1 MPHDVDLIILL
12 AVGFGLALIFGYLA
26 VRLRLPP
33 LIGYLIA
40 GIIISPNTPGIVADI
55 HLANQ
60 LAELGVMFLM
70 FGVGMHFSLNDLL
83 QVRRIALPGAI
94 LQIAV
99 ATLLGI
105 GVSMIWGWSF
115 GSALVFGL
123 SLSCASTVVLL
134 KALGDRGLLNSVN
147 GKIAVG
153 WLLVEDLVMVL
164 VLVLLP
170 ATAALLGGEALAGG
184 ADDNIWLTLGIT
196 LLKVVGFIAFMLI
209 IGKRLV
215 PMIMQFV
222 ARLGS
227 RELFTLTVVAAA
239 VSIAFGAY
247 KIFGVSMAL
256 GAFFAGMVVKESDFS
271 HRAEEE
277 TLPLREIFAILFFV
291 AVGML
296 FDPRILVE
304 QPVHVLAV
312 VAIIMV
318 GKTIAAMALVLFF
331 RYPINTALTVGA
343 SLAQIGEFSFILAT
357 LGVSL
362 KLLSLEGQNLILAGA
377 LISITLNSFVFSAIE
392 PVQRWIRER
401 SHLARLLERS
411 GDPLAMLP
419 DEVSQDYLR
428 DQVVIVG
435 HGEVGRRITKQLMA
449 EDIKVVIAE
458 ENREIVENL
467 REKGIAAVSGM
478 ATDPGV
484 LIQAHIQ
491 HARLLVLS
499 PMDILDIHKIVDIAK
514 TLNPEIQVLVC
525 AESKEEAEV
534 IRRDQ
539 IGEVY
544 FAKEEMA
551 KNMSNHILNQIQ
563 IAHHQAP
570 TKEQTLDTKKRTVQC
585 VFSYST

>member
-1 MPHDVDLIILL
+1 VPHDVDLIILL
-12 AVGFGLALIFGYLA
+12 AVGFGLALVFGYLA
-26 VRLRLPP
+26 ARARLPP

-40 GIIISPNTPGIVADI
+40 GIIISPNTPGVVGDI
-55 HLANQ
+55 QLANQ

-70 FGVGMHFSLNDLL
+70 FGVGMHFSLSDLM

-105 GVSMIWGWSF
+105 GVSMMWGWSF

-164 VLVLLP
+164 ALVLLP
-170 ATAALLGGEALAGG
+170 ATAVLLGGVPIAGSDTD
-184 ADDNIWLTLGIT
+184 ANIWMTLALT
-196 LLKVVGFIAFMLI
+196 LLKVAGFIAFMLI

-215 PMIMQFV
+215 PFIMQIV

-247 KIFGVSMAL
+247 KVFGVSMAL

-277 TLPLREIFAILFFV
+277 TLPLREIFSILFFV
-291 AVGML
+291 SVGML
-296 FDPRILVE
+296 FDPRILFD
-304 QPVHVLAV
+304 QPMHVLAV
-312 VAIIMV
+312 VGIIMV

-362 KLLSLEGQNLILAGA
+362 QLLSLEGQNLILAGA
-377 LISITLNSFVFSAIE
+377 LISITLNSFIFSAIE
-392 PVQRWIRER
+392 PVQNWIRER
-401 SHLARLLERS
+401 SRLARLLERS

-419 DEVSQDYLR
+419 DDVSQDYLR

-435 HGEVGRRITKQLMA
+435 HGEVGRRITRTLMA
-449 EDIKVVIAE
+449 QDIKVVIAE
-458 ENREIVENL
+458 ENRDIVESL
-467 REKGIAAVSGM
+467 RAKGIAAVSGH
-478 ATDPGV
+478 AREPSV

-514 TLNPEIQVLVC
+514 TLNPQIQVLVC

-534 IRRDQ
+534 IRRDG

-551 KNMSNHILNQIQ
+551 KNMTNHILNQIQ
-563 IAHHQAP
+563 IAHHQEP
-570 TKEQTLDTKKRTVQC
+570 TH
-585 VFSYST
+585 

>member
-1 MPHDVDLIILL
+1 MPHNVDLIILL
-12 AVGFGLALIFGYLA
+12 AFGFGLALIFGYLA
-26 VRLRLPP
+26 ARLRLPP
-33 LIGYLIA
+33 LIGYLVA

-55 HLANQ
+55 QLANQ

-105 GVSMIWGWSF
+105 GVSMLWGWSF

-170 ATAALLGGEALAGG
+170 ATAVLLGGEPMTAHAESG
-184 ADDNIWLTLGIT
+184 NIWLTLGLT
-196 LLKVVGFIAFMLI
+196 LLKVAGFIAFMLI
-209 IGKRLV
+209 VGKRLV
-215 PMIMQFV
+215 PLIMQFV

-247 KIFGVSMAL
+247 KVFGVSMAL

-277 TLPLREIFAILFFV
+277 TLPLREIFSILFFV
-291 AVGML
+291 SVGML
-296 FDPRILVE
+296 FDPSILWE
-304 QPVHVLAV
+304 QPEHVLAV
-312 VAIIMV
+312 VGIIMV

-377 LISITLNSFVFSAIE
+377 LISITLNSFIFSAIE
-392 PVQRWIRER
+392 PIQNWIRER
-401 SHLARLLERS
+401 SSLARLLERS

-435 HGEVGRRITKQLMA
+435 HGEVGRRITKTLMA
-449 EDIKVVIAE
+449 EEIKVVIAE
-458 ENREIVENL
+458 ENREIVEDL
-467 REKGIAAVSGM
+467 REKGIAAVSGV
-478 ATDPGV
+478 ATEPGV

-514 TLNPEIQVLVC
+514 TLNPQIQVLIC
-525 AESKEEAEV
+525 AESKQEAEV
-534 IRRDQ
+534 IRKEN

-544 FAKEEMA
+544 LAKEEMA
-551 KNMSNHILNQIQ
+551 KNMSNHILNQIE

-570 TKEQTLDTKKRTVQC
+570 
-585 VFSYST
+585 SH

>member
-12 AVGFGLALIFGYLA
+12 AVGFGVALIFGYLA
-26 VRLRLPP
+26 ARLRLPP

-70 FGVGMHFSLNDLL
+70 FGVGMHFSLKDLL
-83 QVRRIALPGAI
+83 LVRRIALPGAI

-105 GVSMIWGWSF
+105 GVSMLWGWSF

-134 KALGDRGLLNSVN
+134 KALGDRGLLDSVN

-170 ATAALLGGEALAGG
+170 ATAVLIGGKAPAG
-184 ADDNIWLTLGIT
+184 ADGNIWLTLGIT
-196 LLKVVGFIAFMLI
+196 LLKVIGFIAFMLI
-209 IGKRLV
+209 VGKRVV
-215 PMIMQFV
+215 PIIMQFV

-239 VSIAFGAY
+239 VSIAYGSYA
-247 KIFGVSMAL
+247 IFGVSMAL

-277 TLPLREIFAILFFV
+277 TLPLREIFSILFFV
-291 AVGML
+291 SVGML
-296 FDPRILVE
+296 FDPHILVE
-304 QPVHVLAV
+304 SPLHILAV
-312 VAIIMV
+312 IAIIMV
-318 GKTIAAMALVLFF
+318 GKTLAAMALVLFF

-362 KLLSLEGQNLILAGA
+362 GLLSLEAQNLILAGA
-377 LISITLNSFVFSAIE
+377 LFSITLNSFIFSAIE

-419 DEVSQDYLR
+419 DEVDQAYLR

-435 HGEVGRRITKQLMA
+435 YGGVGRRITENLIN
-449 EDIKVVIAE
+449 ENIKVVIAE
-458 ENREIVENL
+458 ENREIVEKL
-467 REKGIAAVSGM
+467 RNANIAAVSGV
-478 ATDPGV
+478 ATEPSV
-484 LIQAHIQ
+484 LIQAHIM
-491 HARLLVLS
+491 HARLLVIS
-499 PMDILDIHKIVDIAK
+499 PMDILDIHRIVTIAK
-514 TLNPEIQVLVC
+514 QLNPQIQVLIC
-525 AESKEEAEV
+525 AESKEEAAV
-534 IRRDQ
+534 IRDEN
-539 IGEVY
+539 IGEVFY
-544 FAKEEMA
+544 AKEEMA
-551 KNMSNHILNQIQ
+551 KNMSHHILNQIE
-563 IAHHQAP
+563 IAHQ
-570 TKEQTLDTKKRTVQC
+570 
-585 VFSYST
+585 STTH

>member
-1 MPHDVDLIILL
+1 MPHDVELIILL
-12 AVGFGLALIFGYLA
+12 AVGFSLALVFGYIA
-26 VRLRLPP
+26 ARLRLPP
-33 LIGYLIA
+33 LMGYLIA
-40 GIIISPNTPGIVADI
+40 GVIISPNTPGIVADI

-70 FGVGMHFSLNDLL
+70 FGVGMHFSLNDLM
-83 QVRRIALPGAI
+83 QVRRIALPGAV

-99 ATLLGI
+99 ATLLGV
-105 GVSMIWGWSF
+105 GVSMMWGWSF
-115 GSALVFGL
+115 GSALIFGL

-134 KALGDRGLLNSVN
+134 KALGDRGLLDSVN

-164 VLVLLP
+164 ALVLLP
-170 ATAALLGGEALAGG
+170 ATAVLLGGQALESTNNE
-184 ADDNIWLTLGIT
+184 NIWLTLGLT
-196 LLKVVGFIAFMLI
+196 LLKVSGFIAFMLI
-209 IGKRLV
+209 VGKRLV
-215 PMIMQFV
+215 PFIMQIV

-277 TLPLREIFAILFFV
+277 TLPLREIFSILFFV

-296 FDPRILVE
+296 FDPRILIE
-304 QPVHVLAV
+304 EPLHVLAV
-312 VAIIMV
+312 VGIIMV

-331 RYPINTALTVGA
+331 RYPLNTALTVGA

-362 KLLSLEGQNLILAGA
+362 QLLSLEGQNLILAGA

-392 PVQRWIRER
+392 PVQNWIRER
-401 SHLARLLERS
+401 SYLARLLERS
-411 GDPLAMLP
+411 SDPLAMLP

-435 HGEVGRRITKQLMA
+435 HGEVGRRITQNLMA
-449 EDIKVVIAE
+449 ENIKVVIAE
-458 ENREIVENL
+458 ENREIVEDL
-467 REKGIAAVSGM
+467 REKGIAAVSGI
-478 ATDPGV
+478 ATEAGV

-525 AESKEEAEV
+525 AESKAEAEA
-534 IRRDQ
+534 IRKDN

-551 KNMSNHILNQIQ
+551 KNMSNYILNQIE
-563 IAHHQAP
+563 IAHHQPP
-570 TKEQTLDTKKRTVQC
+570 TH
-585 VFSYST
+585 

>member
-1 MPHDVDLIILL
+1 MPHDVELIILL
-12 AVGFGLALIFGYLA
+12 AVGFSLALVFGYIA
-26 VRLRLPP
+26 ARLRLPP
-33 LIGYLIA
+33 LMGYLIA
-40 GIIISPNTPGIVADI
+40 GVIISPNTPGIVADI

-60 LAELGVMFLM
+60 LAELGVMFLL
-70 FGVGMHFSLNDLL
+70 FGVGMHFSLNDLM
-83 QVRRIALPGAI
+83 QVRRIALPGAV

-99 ATLLGI
+99 ATLLGV
-105 GVSMIWGWSF
+105 GVSMMWGWSF
-115 GSALVFGL
+115 GSALIFGL

-134 KALGDRGLLNSVN
+134 KALGDRGLLDSVN

-164 VLVLLP
+164 ALVLLP
-170 ATAALLGGEALAGG
+170 ATAVLLGGQAIDNASDE
-184 ADDNIWLTLGIT
+184 NIWLTLGLT
-196 LLKVVGFIAFMLI
+196 LLKVSGFIAFMLI
-209 IGKRLV
+209 VGKRLV
-215 PMIMQFV
+215 PFIMQIV

-277 TLPLREIFAILFFV
+277 TLPLREIFSILFFV

-296 FDPRILVE
+296 FDPRILIE
-304 QPVHVLAV
+304 EPLHVLAV
-312 VAIIMV
+312 VGIIMV

-331 RYPINTALTVGA
+331 RYPLNTALTVGA

-362 KLLSLEGQNLILAGA
+362 QLLSLEGQNLILAGA

-392 PVQRWIRER
+392 PVQNWIRER
-401 SHLARLLERS
+401 SYLARLLERS
-411 GDPLAMLP
+411 NDPLAMLP

-435 HGEVGRRITKQLMA
+435 HGEVGRRITQNLMA
-449 EDIKVVIAE
+449 ENIKVVIAE
-458 ENREIVENL
+458 ENREIVEDL
-467 REKGIAAVSGM
+467 REKGIAAVSGI
-478 ATDPGV
+478 ATEAGV

-525 AESKEEAEV
+525 AESKAEAEV
-534 IRRDQ
+534 IRKDN

-551 KNMSNHILNQIQ
+551 KNMSNYILNQIE
-563 IAHHQAP
+563 IAHHQPP
-570 TKEQTLDTKKRTVQC
+570 TH
-585 VFSYST
+585 

>member
-12 AVGFGLALIFGYLA
+12 AVGFGVALIFGYIA
-26 VRLRLPP
+26 ARLRLPP

-40 GIIISPNTPGIVADI
+40 GIIISPNTPGIEADI

-70 FGVGMHFSLNDLL
+70 FGVGMHFSLKDLL
-83 QVRRIALPGAI
+83 LVRRIALPGAI

-105 GVSMIWGWSF
+105 GVSMLWGWSF

-134 KALGDRGLLNSVN
+134 KALGDRGLLDSVN

-170 ATAALLGGEALAGG
+170 ATAVLLGGKAPAG
-184 ADDNIWLTLGIT
+184 ADGNIWLTLGIT
-196 LLKVVGFIAFMLI
+196 LLKVIGFIAFMLI
-209 IGKRLV
+209 VGKRVV
-215 PMIMQFV
+215 PIIMQFV

-239 VSIAFGAY
+239 VSIAYGSYA
-247 KIFGVSMAL
+247 IFGVSMAL

-277 TLPLREIFAILFFV
+277 TLPLREIFSILFFV
-291 AVGML
+291 SVGML
-296 FDPRILVE
+296 FDPHILVE
-304 QPVHVLAV
+304 SPLHILAV
-312 VAIIMV
+312 IAIIMV
-318 GKTIAAMALVLFF
+318 GKTLAAMALVLFF

-362 KLLSLEGQNLILAGA
+362 GLLSLEAQNLILAGA
-377 LISITLNSFVFSAIE
+377 LFSITLNSFIFSAIE

-419 DEVSQDYLR
+419 DEVDQAYLR

-435 HGEVGRRITKQLMA
+435 YGGVGRRITENLIN
-449 EDIKVVIAE
+449 ENIKVVIAE
-458 ENREIVENL
+458 ENREIVEKL
-467 REKGIAAVSGM
+467 RNANIAAVSGI
-478 ATDPGV
+478 ATEPSV
-484 LIQAHIQ
+484 LIQAHIM
-491 HARLLVLS
+491 HARLLVIS
-499 PMDILDIHKIVDIAK
+499 PMDILDIHRIVTIAK
-514 TLNPEIQVLVC
+514 QLNPQIQVLIC
-525 AESKEEAEV
+525 AESKEEAAV
-534 IRRDQ
+534 IRDEN
-539 IGEVY
+539 IGEVFY
-544 FAKEEMA
+544 AKEEMA
-551 KNMSNHILNQIQ
+551 KNMSHHILSQIEL
-563 IAHHQAP
+563 AHQ
-570 TKEQTLDTKKRTVQC
+570 
-585 VFSYST
+585 STIH

>member
-1 MPHDVDLIILL
+1 MPHDVELIILL
-12 AVGFGLALIFGYLA
+12 AVGFGLALVFGYIA
-26 VRLRLPP
+26 ARLRLPP
-33 LIGYLIA
+33 LIGYLVA
-40 GIIISPNTPGIVADI
+40 GILISPNTPGVVGDV

-70 FGVGMHFSLNDLL
+70 FGVGMHFSLNDLM
-83 QVRRIALPGAI
+83 QVRRIALPGAV

-99 ATLLGI
+99 ATLLGV
-105 GVSMIWGWSF
+105 GVSMFWGWNF
-115 GSALVFGL
+115 GSALIFGL

-134 KALGDRGLLNSVN
+134 KALGDRGLLESIN

-164 VLVLLP
+164 ALVLLP
-170 ATAALLGGEALAGG
+170 ATAVLLGGQALEGSSS
-184 ADDNIWLTLGIT
+184 DQNVWITLSIT
-196 LLKVVGFIAFMLI
+196 LLKVAGFIAFMLI

-215 PMIMQFV
+215 PMIMQVV

-247 KIFGVSMAL
+247 KVFGVSMAL

-277 TLPLREIFAILFFV
+277 TLPLREIFSILFFV
-291 AVGML
+291 SVGML
-296 FDPRILVE
+296 FDPRILMD
-304 QPVHVLAV
+304 QPLHVLAV
-312 VAIIMV
+312 LGIIMI

-343 SLAQIGEFSFILAT
+343 SLAQIGEFSFILAA

-362 KLLSLEGQNLILAGA
+362 NLLSLDGQNLILAGA
-377 LISITLNSFVFSAIE
+377 LISITLNSFIFSAVE
-392 PVQRWIRER
+392 PVQKWIRER
-401 SHLARLLERS
+401 SSLARLLERS

-435 HGEVGRRITKQLMA
+435 HGEVGRRITLSLM
-449 EDIKVVIAE
+449 EQDIKVVIAE

-467 REKGIAAVSGM
+467 RKKGIAAVSGV
-478 ATDPGV
+478 ATEPGV

-491 HARLLVLS
+491 HARLLVIS
-499 PMDILDIHKIVDIAK
+499 PMDIIDIHKIVDIAK
-514 TLNPEIQVLVC
+514 TLNPAIQILLC

-534 IRRDQ
+534 IRRDN

-544 FAKEEMA
+544 YAKEEMA
-551 KNMSNHILNQIQ
+551 RNMSNHILNQIE
-563 IAHHQAP
+563 IAHNHPP
-570 TKEQTLDTKKRTVQC
+570 TH
-585 VFSYST
+585 YSG

>member
-12 AVGFGLALIFGYLA
+12 AVGFGVALIFGYIA
-26 VRLRLPP
+26 ARLRLPP

-40 GIIISPNTPGIVADI
+40 GIIISPNTPGIEADI

-70 FGVGMHFSLNDLL
+70 FGVGMHFSLKDLL
-83 QVRRIALPGAI
+83 LVRRIALPGAI

-105 GVSMIWGWSF
+105 GVSMLWGWSF

-134 KALGDRGLLNSVN
+134 KALGDRGLLDSVN

-170 ATAALLGGEALAGG
+170 ATAVLLGGKAPAG
-184 ADDNIWLTLGIT
+184 ADGNIWLTLGIT
-196 LLKVVGFIAFMLI
+196 LLKVIGFIAFMLI
-209 IGKRLV
+209 VGKRVV
-215 PMIMQFV
+215 PIIMQFV

-239 VSIAFGAY
+239 VSIAYGSYA
-247 KIFGVSMAL
+247 IFGVSMAL

-277 TLPLREIFAILFFV
+277 TLPLREIFSILFFV
-291 AVGML
+291 SVGML
-296 FDPRILVE
+296 FDPHILVE
-304 QPVHVLAV
+304 SPLHILAV
-312 VAIIMV
+312 IAIIMV
-318 GKTIAAMALVLFF
+318 GKTLAAMALVLFF

-362 KLLSLEGQNLILAGA
+362 GLLSLEAQNLILAGA
-377 LISITLNSFVFSAIE
+377 LFSITLNSFIFSAIE

-419 DEVSQDYLR
+419 DEVDQAYLR

-435 HGEVGRRITKQLMA
+435 YGGVGRRITENLIN
-449 EDIKVVIAE
+449 ENIKVVIAE
-458 ENREIVENL
+458 ENREIVEKL
-467 REKGIAAVSGM
+467 RNANIAAVSGV
-478 ATDPGV
+478 ATEPSV
-484 LIQAHIQ
+484 LIQAHIM
-491 HARLLVLS
+491 HARLLVIS
-499 PMDILDIHKIVDIAK
+499 PMDILDIHRIVTIAK
-514 TLNPEIQVLVC
+514 QLNPQVQVLIC
-525 AESKEEAEV
+525 AESKEEAAV
-534 IRRDQ
+534 IRDEN
-539 IGEVY
+539 IGEVFY
-544 FAKEEMA
+544 AKEEMA
-551 KNMSNHILNQIQ
+551 KNMSHHILNQIEL
-563 IAHHQAP
+563 AHQ
-570 TKEQTLDTKKRTVQC
+570 
-585 VFSYST
+585 STIH

>member
-12 AVGFGLALIFGYLA
+12 AVGFGMALIFGYIA
-26 VRLRLPP
+26 ARLRLPP
-33 LIGYLIA
+33 LIGYLVA
-40 GIIISPNTPGIVADI
+40 GIIISPNTPGVVGDI
-55 HLANQ
+55 QLANQ

-70 FGVGMHFSLNDLL
+70 FGVGMHFSLKDLL

-105 GVSMIWGWSF
+105 AVSMFWGWSF
-115 GSALVFGL
+115 GAALIFGL

-134 KALGDRGLLNSVN
+134 KALGDRGLLDSVN

-164 VLVLLP
+164 ALVLLP
-170 ATAALLGGEALAGG
+170 ATAVLLGGQALP
-184 ADDNIWLTLGIT
+184 DTDTSQSIWITIGIT
-196 LLKVVGFIAFMLI
+196 LLKVTGFIAFMLI

-239 VSIAFGAY
+239 VSIAYGSYAV
-247 KIFGVSMAL
+247 FGVSMAL

-277 TLPLREIFAILFFV
+277 TLPLREIFSILFFV
-291 AVGML
+291 SVGML
-296 FDPRILVE
+296 FDPSILVE
-304 QPVHVLAV
+304 EPLRILAV

-318 GKTIAAMALVLFF
+318 GKTLAAMALVLFF

-357 LGVSL
+357 LG
-362 KLLSLEGQNLILAGA
+362 LSLGLLTPDAQNLILAGA
-377 LISITLNSFVFSAIE
+377 LFSITLNSFVFSAIE

-401 SHLARLLERS
+401 SHLARMLERS

-419 DEVSQDYLR
+419 DEVDQAYLR
-428 DQVVIVG
+428 DQVVIIG
-435 HGEVGRRITKQLMA
+435 YGGVGRRISENLMQQN
-449 EDIKVVIAE
+449 IKVVIAE
-458 ENREIVENL
+458 ENREIVEKL
-467 REKGIAAVSGM
+467 RAQGIAAVSGE
-478 ATDPGV
+478 ATEPNV

-491 HARLLVLS
+491 HARLLVIS
-499 PMDILDIHKIVDIAK
+499 PMDILDIHRIVDISK
-514 TLNPEIQVLVC
+514 QLNPEIQVLIC
-525 AESKEEAEV
+525 AESKEEAVV
-534 IRRDQ
+534 IREEN
-539 IGEVY
+539 IGEVFY
-544 FAKEEMA
+544 AKEEMS
-551 KNMSNHILNQIQ
+551 KNMSHHILSQIEL
-563 IAHHQAP
+563 AHQSEAH
-570 TKEQTLDTKKRTVQC
+570 
-585 VFSYST
+585 

>member
-12 AVGFGLALIFGYLA
+12 AVGFGLALAFGYIA
-26 VRLRLPP
+26 ARLRLPP

-40 GIIISPNTPGIVADI
+40 GILISPNTPGVVGDI
-55 HLANQ
+55 QLANQ

-70 FGVGMHFSLNDLL
+70 FGVGMHFSLNDLM

-99 ATLLGI
+99 ATLLGV
-105 GVSMIWGWSF
+105 GVSMLWGWSF

-134 KALGDRGLLNSVN
+134 KALGDRGLLESIN

-164 VLVLLP
+164 ALVLLP
-170 ATAALLGGEALAGG
+170 ATAVLLGGQALEGSSDG
-184 ADDNIWLTLGIT
+184 NIWLTLGIT
-196 LLKVVGFIAFMLI
+196 LLKVAGFIAFMLI
-209 IGKRLV
+209 VGKRLI
-215 PMIMQFV
+215 PMIMQVV

-247 KIFGVSMAL
+247 KVFGVSMAL

-277 TLPLREIFAILFFV
+277 TLPLREIFSILFFV
-291 AVGML
+291 SVGML
-296 FDPRILVE
+296 FDPRIMIE
-304 QPVHVLAV
+304 QPLHVLAV
-312 VAIIMV
+312 VAIIMI

-343 SLAQIGEFSFILAT
+343 SLAQIGEFSFILAA

-362 KLLSLEGQNLILAGA
+362 NLLSLEGQNLILAGA
-377 LISITLNSFVFSAIE
+377 LISITLNSFIFAAIE
-392 PVQRWIRER
+392 PVQKWIRER
-401 SHLARLLERS
+401 SNLARLLERS

-435 HGEVGRRITKQLMA
+435 HGEVGRRITTSLM
-449 EDIKVVIAE
+449 EQSIKVVIAE
-458 ENREIVENL
+458 ENREIVEKL
-467 REKGIAAVSGM
+467 RAKGIAAVSGV
-478 ATDPGV
+478 ATEPGV

-491 HARLLVLS
+491 HARLLVIS

-534 IRRDQ
+534 IRRDNV
-539 IGEVY
+539 GAVY
-544 FAKEEMA
+544 YAKEEMA
-551 KNMSNHILNQIQ
+551 KNMSRHILHQIQ
-563 IAHHQAP
+563 IAHQNPSHH
-570 TKEQTLDTKKRTVQC
+570 
-585 VFSYST
+585 

>member
-12 AVGFGLALIFGYLA
+12 AVGFGLALVFGYLA
-26 VRLRLPP
+26 ARLRLPP
-33 LIGYLIA
+33 LIGYLVA
-40 GIIISPNTPGIVADI
+40 GILISPNTPGVVGDLA
-55 HLANQ
+55 LANQ

-70 FGVGMHFSLNDLL
+70 FGVGMHFSLNDLM

-99 ATLLGI
+99 ATLLGMGI
-105 GVSMIWGWSF
+105 SMMWGWSM
-115 GSALVFGL
+115 GAALVFGL

-134 KALGDRGLLNSVN
+134 KALGDRGLLESVN

-164 VLVLLP
+164 ALVLLP
-170 ATAALLGGEALAGG
+170 ATAVLLGGQALEGSST
-184 ADDNIWLTLGIT
+184 DESIWMTLGIT
-196 LLKVVGFIAFMLI
+196 LLKVAGFIAFMLI

-215 PMIMQFV
+215 PMIMQIV

-247 KIFGVSMAL
+247 KVFGVSMAL

-277 TLPLREIFAILFFV
+277 TLPLREVFAILFFV

-296 FDPRILVE
+296 FDPRILLE
-304 QPVHVLAV
+304 QPLHVLAV
-312 VAIIMV
+312 VGIIMI

-331 RYPINTALTVGA
+331 RYPLNTALTVGA
-343 SLAQIGEFSFILAT
+343 SLAQIGEFSFILAA

-362 KLLSLEGQNLILAGA
+362 NLLSLEGQNLILAGA
-377 LISITLNSFVFSAIE
+377 LISITLNSFVFAAIE

-435 HGEVGRRITKQLMA
+435 HGEVGRRITRTLM
-449 EDIKVVIAE
+449 EQDIKVVIAE

-467 REKGIAAVSGM
+467 RQKGIAAVSGV
-478 ATDPGV
+478 ATEAGV

-514 TLNPEIQVLVC
+514 TLNPQIQVLIC

-534 IRRDQ
+534 IRRDGLGQ
-539 IGEVY
+539 VY

-551 KNMSNHILNQIQ
+551 NNMSEYILDQIH
-563 IAHHQAP
+563 IAHQPSSAHGH
-570 TKEQTLDTKKRTVQC
+570 
-585 VFSYST
+585 

>member
-12 AVGFGLALIFGYLA
+12 AVGFGLALVFGYIA
-26 VRLRLPP
+26 ARARLPP

-40 GIIISPNTPGIVADI
+40 GIIISPNTPGVVGDI
-55 HLANQ
+55 QLANQ

-70 FGVGMHFSLNDLL
+70 FGVGMHFSLSDLM

-105 GVSMIWGWSF
+105 GVSMMWGWSF

-164 VLVLLP
+164 ALVLLP
-170 ATAALLGGEALAGG
+170 ATAVLLGGVPIAGSDTD
-184 ADDNIWLTLGIT
+184 ANIWMTLALT
-196 LLKVVGFIAFMLI
+196 LLKVAGFIAFMLI

-215 PMIMQFV
+215 PFIMQIV

-247 KIFGVSMAL
+247 KVFGVSMAL

-277 TLPLREIFAILFFV
+277 TLPLREIFSILFFV
-291 AVGML
+291 SVGML
-296 FDPRILVE
+296 FDPRILFD
-304 QPVHVLAV
+304 QPMHVLAV
-312 VAIIMV
+312 VGIIMV

-362 KLLSLEGQNLILAGA
+362 QLLSLEGQNLILAGA
-377 LISITLNSFVFSAIE
+377 LISITLNSFIFSAIE
-392 PVQRWIRER
+392 PVQNWIRER
-401 SHLARLLERS
+401 SRLARLLERS

-419 DEVSQDYLR
+419 DDVSQDYLR

-435 HGEVGRRITKQLMA
+435 HGEVGRRITRTLMA
-449 EDIKVVIAE
+449 QDIKVVIAE
-458 ENREIVENL
+458 ENRDIVESL
-467 REKGIAAVSGM
+467 RTKGIAAVSGH
-478 ATDPGV
+478 AREPSV

-514 TLNPEIQVLVC
+514 TLNPQIQVLVC

-534 IRRDQ
+534 IRRDG

-551 KNMSNHILNQIQ
+551 KNMTNHILNQIQ
-563 IAHHQAP
+563 IAHHQEP
-570 TKEQTLDTKKRTVQC
+570 TH
-585 VFSYST
+585 

>member
-1 MPHDVDLIILL
+1 VPHDVDLIILL
-12 AVGFGLALIFGYLA
+12 AVGFGVALFFGYIA
-26 VRLRLPP
+26 ARLRLPP

-40 GIIISPNTPGIVADI
+40 GIIISPNTPGIEADI

-99 ATLLGI
+99 ATLLGL
-105 GVSMIWGWSF
+105 GVSMLWGWSF

-134 KALGDRGLLNSVN
+134 KALGDRGLLDSIN

-170 ATAALLGGEALAGG
+170 ATAVLLGGKAPAGAEG
-184 ADDNIWLTLGIT
+184 NIWLTLGIT

-209 IGKRLV
+209 VGKRVV
-215 PMIMQFV
+215 PIIMQFV

-239 VSIAFGAY
+239 VSIAYGSYA
-247 KIFGVSMAL
+247 IFGVSMAL

-277 TLPLREIFAILFFV
+277 TLPLREIFSILFFV
-291 AVGML
+291 SVGML
-296 FDPRILVE
+296 FDPHILIE
-304 QPVHVLAV
+304 RPLHILAV
-312 VAIIMV
+312 IAIIMV
-318 GKTIAAMALVLFF
+318 GKTLAAMALVLFF

-362 KLLSLEGQNLILAGA
+362 GLLTPEAQNLILAGA
-377 LISITLNSFVFSAIE
+377 LFSITLNSFVFSAVE

-419 DEVSQDYLR
+419 DEVDQAYLR

-435 HGEVGRRITKQLMA
+435 YGGVGRRITENLINQN
-449 EDIKVVIAE
+449 IKVVIAE
-458 ENREIVENL
+458 ENREIVEKL
-467 REKGIAAVSGM
+467 RQSNIAAVSGV
-478 ATDPGV
+478 ATEPGV
-484 LIQAHIQ
+484 LIQAHIM
-491 HARLLVLS
+491 HARLLVIS
-499 PMDILDIHKIVDIAK
+499 PMDILDIHRIVDIAK
-514 TLNPEIQVLVC
+514 QLNPQIQVLIC
-525 AESKEEAEV
+525 AESKEEATI
-534 IRRDQ
+534 IRDEN
-539 IGEVY
+539 IGEVFY
-544 FAKEEMA
+544 AKEEMA
-551 KNMSNHILNQIQ
+551 KNMSHHILNQIELAHQ
-563 IAHHQAP
+563 SAHH
-570 TKEQTLDTKKRTVQC
+570 
-585 VFSYST
+585 

>member
-1 MPHDVDLIILL
+1 MPHDVELIILL
-12 AVGFGLALIFGYLA
+12 AVGFSLALVFGYIA
-26 VRLRLPP
+26 ARLRLPP
-33 LIGYLIA
+33 LMGYLIA
-40 GIIISPNTPGIVADI
+40 GVIISPNTPGIVADI

-70 FGVGMHFSLNDLL
+70 FGVGMHFSLNDLM
-83 QVRRIALPGAI
+83 QVRRIALPGAV

-99 ATLLGI
+99 ATLLGV
-105 GVSMIWGWSF
+105 GVSMMWGWSF
-115 GSALVFGL
+115 GSALIFGL

-134 KALGDRGLLNSVN
+134 KALGDRGLLDSVN

-164 VLVLLP
+164 ALVLLP
-170 ATAALLGGEALAGG
+170 ATAVLLGGQAIDNASDE
-184 ADDNIWLTLGIT
+184 NIWLTLGLT
-196 LLKVVGFIAFMLI
+196 LLKVSGFIAFMLI
-209 IGKRLV
+209 VGKRLV
-215 PMIMQFV
+215 PFIMQIV
-222 ARLGS
+222 ARLGY

-277 TLPLREIFAILFFV
+277 TLPLREIFSILFFV

-296 FDPRILVE
+296 FDPRILIE
-304 QPVHVLAV
+304 EPLHVLAV
-312 VAIIMV
+312 VGIIMV

-331 RYPINTALTVGA
+331 RYPLNTALTVGA

-362 KLLSLEGQNLILAGA
+362 QLLSLDGQNLILAGA

-392 PVQRWIRER
+392 PVQNWIRER
-401 SHLARLLERS
+401 SYLARLLERS
-411 GDPLAMLP
+411 SDPLAMLP

-435 HGEVGRRITKQLMA
+435 HGEVGRRITQNLMA
-449 EDIKVVIAE
+449 ENIKVVIAE
-458 ENREIVENL
+458 ENREIVEDL
-467 REKGIAAVSGM
+467 REKGIAAVSGI
-478 ATDPGV
+478 ATEAGV

-525 AESKEEAEV
+525 AESKAEAEA
-534 IRRDQ
+534 IRKDN

-551 KNMSNHILNQIQ
+551 KNMSNYILNQIE
-563 IAHHQAP
+563 IAHHQPP
-570 TKEQTLDTKKRTVQC
+570 TH
-585 VFSYST
+585 

>member
-1 MPHDVDLIILL
+1 MPHDIDLIILL
-12 AVGFGLALIFGYLA
+12 AVGFGLALVFGYIA
-26 VRLRLPP
+26 ARIRLPP

-40 GIIISPNTPGIVADI
+40 GIILSPNTPGIVADM

-70 FGVGMHFSLNDLL
+70 FGVGMHFSLSDLM

-105 GVSMIWGWSF
+105 GISMMWGWCF

-170 ATAALLGGEALAGG
+170 ATAVLLGGTPIAGSDPT
-184 ADDNIWLTLGIT
+184 ANIWITLAIT
-196 LLKVVGFIAFMLI
+196 LLKVAGFIAFMLI

-215 PMIMQFV
+215 PFIMQIV

-247 KIFGVSMAL
+247 KVFGVSMAL

-277 TLPLREIFAILFFV
+277 TLPLREIFSILFFV
-291 AVGML
+291 SVGML
-296 FDPRILVE
+296 FDPRILIE
-304 QPVHVLAV
+304 QPLHVLAV
-312 VAIIMV
+312 VGIIMI

-331 RYPINTALTVGA
+331 RYPINTALSVGA

-362 KLLSLEGQNLILAGA
+362 HLLSLEGQNLILAGA

-392 PVQRWIRER
+392 PIQNWIRER

-411 GDPLAMLP
+411 GDPLSMLP
-419 DEVSQDYLR
+419 DEVSQEYLR

-435 HGEVGRRITKQLMA
+435 HGEVGRRITRTLMQ
-449 EDIKVVIAE
+449 DGIKVVIAE

-467 REKGIAAVSGM
+467 REKGIAAVSGH
-478 ATDPGV
+478 ATEAGV

-514 TLNPEIQVLVC
+514 TLNPQIQVLVC

-534 IRRDQ
+534 IRREA

-551 KNMSNHILNQIQ
+551 KNMTNHILNQIQ
-563 IAHHQAP
+563 IAHHQDP
-570 TKEQTLDTKKRTVQC
+570 TH
-585 VFSYST
+585 

>member
-170 ATAALLGGEALAGG
+170 ATAVLLGGEALAGST
-184 ADDNIWLTLGIT
+184 DDNIWLTLGIT

-377 LISITLNSFVFSAIE
+377 LISITLNSFVFSVIA

-570 TKEQTLDTKKRTVQC
+570 TH
-585 VFSYST
+585 

>member
-1 MPHDVDLIILL
+1 MPHDVELIILL
-12 AVGFGLALIFGYLA
+12 AVGFSLALVFGYIA
-26 VRLRLPP
+26 ARLRLPP
-33 LIGYLIA
+33 LMGYLIA
-40 GIIISPNTPGIVADI
+40 GVIISPNTPGIVADI

-70 FGVGMHFSLNDLL
+70 FGVGMHFSLNDLM
-83 QVRRIALPGAI
+83 QVRRIALPGAV

-99 ATLLGI
+99 ATLLGV
-105 GVSMIWGWSF
+105 GVSMMWGWSF
-115 GSALVFGL
+115 GSALIFGL

-134 KALGDRGLLNSVN
+134 KALGDRGLLDSVN

-164 VLVLLP
+164 ALVLLP
-170 ATAALLGGEALAGG
+170 ATAVLLGGQAIDNASDE
-184 ADDNIWLTLGIT
+184 NIWLTLGLT
-196 LLKVVGFIAFMLI
+196 LLKVSGFIAFMLI
-209 IGKRLV
+209 VGKRLV
-215 PMIMQFV
+215 PFIMQIV

-277 TLPLREIFAILFFV
+277 TLPLREIFSILFFV

-296 FDPRILVE
+296 FDPRILIE
-304 QPVHVLAV
+304 EPLHVLAV
-312 VAIIMV
+312 VGIIMV

-331 RYPINTALTVGA
+331 RYPLNTALTVGA

-362 KLLSLEGQNLILAGA
+362 QLLSLEGQNLILAGA

-392 PVQRWIRER
+392 PVQNWIRER
-401 SHLARLLERS
+401 SYLARLLERS
-411 GDPLAMLP
+411 NDPLAMLP

-435 HGEVGRRITKQLMA
+435 HGEVGRRITKNLMA
-449 EDIKVVIAE
+449 ENIKVVIAE
-458 ENREIVENL
+458 ENREIVEDL
-467 REKGIAAVSGM
+467 REKGIAAVSGI
-478 ATDPGV
+478 ATEAGV

-525 AESKEEAEV
+525 AESKAEAEV
-534 IRRDQ
+534 IRKDN

-551 KNMSNHILNQIQ
+551 KNMSNYILNQIE
-563 IAHHQAP
+563 IAHHQPP
-570 TKEQTLDTKKRTVQC
+570 TH
-585 VFSYST
+585 

>member
-1 MPHDVDLIILL
+1 MPHDVELIILL
-12 AVGFGLALIFGYLA
+12 AVGFGLALVFGYIA
-26 VRLRLPP
+26 ARLRLPP
-33 LIGYLIA
+33 LIGYLVA
-40 GIIISPNTPGIVADI
+40 GILISPNTPGVVGDV

-70 FGVGMHFSLNDLL
+70 FGVGMHFSLNDLM
-83 QVRRIALPGAI
+83 QVRRIALPGAV
-94 LQIAV
+94 LQIVV
-99 ATLLGI
+99 ATLLGV
-105 GVSMIWGWSF
+105 GVSMLWGWNF
-115 GSALVFGL
+115 GSALIFGL

-134 KALGDRGLLNSVN
+134 KALGDRGLLESIN

-164 VLVLLP
+164 ALVLLP
-170 ATAALLGGEALAGG
+170 ATAVLLGGQALEGSSS
-184 ADDNIWLTLGIT
+184 DQNVWITLGIT
-196 LLKVVGFIAFMLI
+196 LLKVAGFIAFMLI

-215 PMIMQFV
+215 PMIMQVV

-247 KIFGVSMAL
+247 KVFGVSMAL

-277 TLPLREIFAILFFV
+277 TLPLREIFSILFFV
-291 AVGML
+291 SVGML
-296 FDPRILVE
+296 FDPRILMD
-304 QPVHVLAV
+304 QPFHVLAV
-312 VAIIMV
+312 LGIIMI

-343 SLAQIGEFSFILAT
+343 SLAQIGEFSFILAA

-362 KLLSLEGQNLILAGA
+362 NLLSLDGQNLILAGA
-377 LISITLNSFVFSAIE
+377 LISITLNSFIFSAVE
-392 PVQRWIRER
+392 PVQKWIRER
-401 SHLARLLERS
+401 SSLARLLERS

-435 HGEVGRRITKQLMA
+435 HGEVGRRITLSLMKQN
-449 EDIKVVIAE
+449 IKVVIAE

-467 REKGIAAVSGM
+467 RKKGIAAVSGV
-478 ATDPGV
+478 ATEPGV

-491 HARLLVLS
+491 HARLLVIS
-499 PMDILDIHKIVDIAK
+499 PMDIIDIHKIVDIAK
-514 TLNPEIQVLVC
+514 TLNPAIQILLC

-534 IRRDQ
+534 IRRDN

-544 FAKEEMA
+544 YAKEEMA
-551 KNMSNHILNQIQ
+551 RNMSNHILNQIE
-563 IAHHQAP
+563 IAHNHPP
-570 TKEQTLDTKKRTVQC
+570 TH
-585 VFSYST
+585 YSG

>member
-12 AVGFGLALIFGYLA
+12 AVGFGMALIFGYIA
-26 VRLRLPP
+26 ARLRLPP

-40 GIIISPNTPGIVADI
+40 GIIISPNTPGIVGDI

-105 GVSMIWGWSF
+105 GVSMYWGWSF
-115 GSALVFGL
+115 GSALIFGL

-134 KALGDRGLLNSVN
+134 KALGDRGLLDSVN

-164 VLVLLP
+164 ALVLLP
-170 ATAALLGGEALAGG
+170 ATAVLLGGHALPGT
-184 ADDNIWLTLGIT
+184 DTSQSIWLTIGIT
-196 LLKVVGFIAFMLI
+196 LLKVTGFIAFMLI

-239 VSIAFGAY
+239 VSIAYGSYAV
-247 KIFGVSMAL
+247 FGVSMAL

-277 TLPLREIFAILFFV
+277 TLPLREIFSILFFV
-291 AVGML
+291 SVGML
-296 FDPRILVE
+296 FDPSILIEEPLRIL
-304 QPVHVLAV
+304 AV
-312 VAIIMV
+312 IAIIMV
-318 GKTIAAMALVLFF
+318 GKTLAAIALVLFF

-357 LGVSL
+357 LG
-362 KLLSLEGQNLILAGA
+362 LSLGLLTPDAQNLILAGA
-377 LISITLNSFVFSAIE
+377 LFSITLNSFVFSAIE

-411 GDPLAMLP
+411 ADPLAMLP
-419 DEVSQDYLR
+419 DEVDQAYLR
-428 DQVVIVG
+428 DQVVIIG
-435 HGEVGRRITKQLMA
+435 YGGVGRRISENLIQQN
-449 EDIKVVIAE
+449 IKVVIAE
-458 ENREIVENL
+458 ENRDIVEKL
-467 REKGIAAVSGM
+467 RSQGIAAVSGE
-478 ATDPGV
+478 ATEPNV

-491 HARLLVLS
+491 HARLLVIS
-499 PMDILDIHKIVDIAK
+499 PMDILDIHRIVDISK
-514 TLNPEIQVLVC
+514 QLNPEIQVLIC
-525 AESKEEAEV
+525 AESKEEAAV
-534 IRRDQ
+534 IREENL
-539 IGEVY
+539 GEVFY
-544 FAKEEMA
+544 AKEEMA
-551 KNMSNHILNQIQ
+551 KNMSHHILNQIE
-563 IAHHQAP
+563 IAHQSPAH
-570 TKEQTLDTKKRTVQC
+570 
-585 VFSYST
+585 

>member
-12 AVGFGLALIFGYLA
+12 AVGFGMALIFGYIA
-26 VRLRLPP
+26 ARLRLPP

-40 GIIISPNTPGIVADI
+40 GIIISPNTPGIVGDI

-105 GVSMIWGWSF
+105 GVSMYWGWSF
-115 GSALVFGL
+115 GSALIFGL

-134 KALGDRGLLNSVN
+134 KALGDRGLLDSVN

-164 VLVLLP
+164 ALVLLP
-170 ATAALLGGEALAGG
+170 ATAVLLGGHALPGT
-184 ADDNIWLTLGIT
+184 DTSQSIWLTIGIT
-196 LLKVVGFIAFMLI
+196 LLKVTGFIAFMLI

-239 VSIAFGAY
+239 VSIAYGSYAV
-247 KIFGVSMAL
+247 FGVSMAL

-277 TLPLREIFAILFFV
+277 TLPLREIFSILFFV
-291 AVGML
+291 SVGML
-296 FDPRILVE
+296 FDPSILIEEPLRIL
-304 QPVHVLAV
+304 AV
-312 VAIIMV
+312 IAIIMV
-318 GKTIAAMALVLFF
+318 GKTLAAIALVLFF

-357 LGVSL
+357 LG
-362 KLLSLEGQNLILAGA
+362 LSLGLLTPDAQNLILAGA
-377 LISITLNSFVFSAIE
+377 LFSITLNSFVFSAIE

-411 GDPLAMLP
+411 ADPLAMLP
-419 DEVSQDYLR
+419 DEVDQAYLR
-428 DQVVIVG
+428 DQVVIIG
-435 HGEVGRRITKQLMA
+435 YGGVGRRITENLIQQN
-449 EDIKVVIAE
+449 IKVVIAE
-458 ENREIVENL
+458 ENREIVEKL
-467 REKGIAAVSGM
+467 RSQGIAAVSGE
-478 ATDPGV
+478 ATEPNV

-491 HARLLVLS
+491 HARLLVIS
-499 PMDILDIHKIVDIAK
+499 PMDILDIHRIVDISK
-514 TLNPEIQVLVC
+514 QLNPEIQVLIC
-525 AESKEEAEV
+525 AESKEEAAV
-534 IRRDQ
+534 IRQ
-539 IGEVY
+539 ENLGEVFY
-544 FAKEEMA
+544 AKEEMA
-551 KNMSNHILNQIQ
+551 KNMSHHILNQIEL
-563 IAHHQAP
+563 AHQPPAH
-570 TKEQTLDTKKRTVQC
+570 
-585 VFSYST
+585 

>member
-1 MPHDVDLIILL
+1 VPHDVDLIILL
-12 AVGFGLALIFGYLA
+12 AVGFGVALIFGYLA
-26 VRLRLPP
+26 ARLRLPP

-40 GIIISPNTPGIVADI
+40 GIIISPNTPGVEADI

-70 FGVGMHFSLNDLL
+70 FGVGMHFSLKDLL
-83 QVRRIALPGAI
+83 LVRRIALPGAI

-105 GVSMIWGWSF
+105 GVSMLWGWSF

-134 KALGDRGLLNSVN
+134 KALGDRGLLDSVN

-170 ATAALLGGEALAGG
+170 ATAVLLGGKAPAG
-184 ADDNIWLTLGIT
+184 ADGNIWLTLGIT
-196 LLKVVGFIAFMLI
+196 LLKVIGFIAFMLI
-209 IGKRLV
+209 VGKRVV
-215 PMIMQFV
+215 PIIMQFV

-239 VSIAFGAY
+239 VSIAYGSYA
-247 KIFGVSMAL
+247 IFGVSMAL

-277 TLPLREIFAILFFV
+277 TLPLREIFSILFFV
-291 AVGML
+291 SVGML
-296 FDPRILVE
+296 FDPHILVE
-304 QPVHVLAV
+304 SPLHILAV
-312 VAIIMV
+312 IAIIMV
-318 GKTIAAMALVLFF
+318 GKTLAAMALVLFF

-362 KLLSLEGQNLILAGA
+362 GLLSLEAQNLILAGA
-377 LISITLNSFVFSAIE
+377 LFSITLNSFIFSAIE

-419 DEVSQDYLR
+419 DEVDQAYLR

-435 HGEVGRRITKQLMA
+435 YGGVGRRITENLIN
-449 EDIKVVIAE
+449 ENIKVVIAE
-458 ENREIVENL
+458 ENREIVEKL
-467 REKGIAAVSGM
+467 RQANIAAVSGV
-478 ATDPGV
+478 ATEPSV
-484 LIQAHIQ
+484 LIQAHIM
-491 HARLLVLS
+491 HARLLVIS
-499 PMDILDIHKIVDIAK
+499 PMDILDIHRIVSIAK
-514 TLNPEIQVLVC
+514 QLNPQIQVLIC
-525 AESKEEAEV
+525 AESKEEAAI
-534 IRRDQ
+534 IREEN
-539 IGEVY
+539 IGEVFY
-544 FAKEEMA
+544 AKEEMA
-551 KNMSNHILNQIQ
+551 KNMSHHILNQIEL
-563 IAHHQAP
+563 AHQA
-570 TKEQTLDTKKRTVQC
+570 TIH
-585 VFSYST
+585 

>member
-12 AVGFGLALIFGYLA
+12 AVGFGVALIFGYIA
-26 VRLRLPP
+26 ARLRLPP

-40 GIIISPNTPGIVADI
+40 GIIISPNTPGIEADI

-70 FGVGMHFSLNDLL
+70 FGVGMHFSLKDLL
-83 QVRRIALPGAI
+83 LVRRIALPGAI

-105 GVSMIWGWSF
+105 GVSMLWGWSF

-134 KALGDRGLLNSVN
+134 KALGDRGLLDSVN

-170 ATAALLGGEALAGG
+170 ATAVLLGGKAPAG
-184 ADDNIWLTLGIT
+184 ADGNIWLTLGIT
-196 LLKVVGFIAFMLI
+196 LLKVIGFIAFMLI
-209 IGKRLV
+209 VGKRVV
-215 PMIMQFV
+215 PIIMQFV

-239 VSIAFGAY
+239 VSIAYGSYA
-247 KIFGVSMAL
+247 IFGVSMAL

-277 TLPLREIFAILFFV
+277 TLPLREIFSILFFV
-291 AVGML
+291 SVGML
-296 FDPRILVE
+296 FDPHILVE
-304 QPVHVLAV
+304 SPLHILAV
-312 VAIIMV
+312 IAIIMV
-318 GKTIAAMALVLFF
+318 GKTLAAMALVLFF

-362 KLLSLEGQNLILAGA
+362 GLLSLEAQNLILAGA
-377 LISITLNSFVFSAIE
+377 LFSITLNSFIFSAIE

-419 DEVSQDYLR
+419 DEVDQAYLR

-435 HGEVGRRITKQLMA
+435 YGGVGRRITENLIN
-449 EDIKVVIAE
+449 ENIKVVIAE
-458 ENREIVENL
+458 ENREIVEKL
-467 REKGIAAVSGM
+467 RNANIAAVSGV
-478 ATDPGV
+478 ATEPSV
-484 LIQAHIQ
+484 LIQAHIM
-491 HARLLVLS
+491 HARLLVIS
-499 PMDILDIHKIVDIAK
+499 PMDILDIHRIVAIAK
-514 TLNPEIQVLVC
+514 QLNPQIQVLIC
-525 AESKEEAEV
+525 AENKEEAAV
-534 IRRDQ
+534 IRDEN
-539 IGEVY
+539 IGEVFY
-544 FAKEEMA
+544 AKEEMA
-551 KNMSNHILNQIQ
+551 KNMSHHILSQIEL
-563 IAHHQAP
+563 AHQ
-570 TKEQTLDTKKRTVQC
+570 
-585 VFSYST
+585 STIH

>member
-1 MPHDVDLIILL
+1 MPHDVGLIILL
-12 AVGFGLALIFGYLA
+12 AVGFGVALIFGYIA
-26 VRLRLPP
+26 ARLRLPP

-70 FGVGMHFSLNDLL
+70 FGVGMHFSLKDLL
-83 QVRRIALPGAI
+83 LVRRIALPGAI

-105 GVSMIWGWSF
+105 GVSMLWGWSF

-134 KALGDRGLLNSVN
+134 KALGDRGLLDSVN

-170 ATAALLGGEALAGG
+170 ATAVLLGGKAPAG
-184 ADDNIWLTLGIT
+184 ADGNIWLTLGIT
-196 LLKVVGFIAFMLI
+196 LLKVIGFIAFMLI
-209 IGKRLV
+209 VGKRVV
-215 PMIMQFV
+215 PIIMQFV

-239 VSIAFGAY
+239 VSIAYGSYA
-247 KIFGVSMAL
+247 IFGVSMAL

-277 TLPLREIFAILFFV
+277 TLPLREIFSILFFV
-291 AVGML
+291 SVGML
-296 FDPRILVE
+296 FDPHILVE
-304 QPVHVLAV
+304 SPLHILAV
-312 VAIIMV
+312 IAIIMV
-318 GKTIAAMALVLFF
+318 GKTLAAMALVLFF

-362 KLLSLEGQNLILAGA
+362 SLLSLEAQNLILAGA
-377 LISITLNSFVFSAIE
+377 LFSITLNSFIFSAIE

-419 DEVSQDYLR
+419 DEVDQAYLR

-435 HGEVGRRITKQLMA
+435 YGGVGRRITENLIN
-449 EDIKVVIAE
+449 ENIKVVIAE
-458 ENREIVENL
+458 ENREIVEKL
-467 REKGIAAVSGM
+467 RNANIAAVSGV
-478 ATDPGV
+478 ATEPSV
-484 LIQAHIQ
+484 LIQAHIM
-491 HARLLVLS
+491 HARLLVIS
-499 PMDILDIHKIVDIAK
+499 PMDILDIHRIVAIAK
-514 TLNPEIQVLVC
+514 QLNPQIQVLIC
-525 AESKEEAEV
+525 AESKEEAAV
-534 IRRDQ
+534 IRDEN
-539 IGEVY
+539 IGEVFY
-544 FAKEEMA
+544 AKEEMA
-551 KNMSNHILNQIQ
+551 KNMSHHILNQIEL
-563 IAHHQAP
+563 AHQS
-570 TKEQTLDTKKRTVQC
+570 TVH
-585 VFSYST
+585 

>member
-1 MPHDVDLIILL
+1 VPHDIDLIILL
-12 AVGFGLALIFGYLA
+12 AVGFGLALVFGYIA
-26 VRLRLPP
+26 ARIRLPP

-40 GIIISPNTPGIVADI
+40 GIILSPNTPGIVADM

-70 FGVGMHFSLNDLL
+70 FGVGMHFSLSDLM

-105 GVSMIWGWSF
+105 GISMMWGWSF

-170 ATAALLGGEALAGG
+170 ATAVLLGGTPIAGSDPT
-184 ADDNIWLTLGIT
+184 ANIWITLAIT
-196 LLKVVGFIAFMLI
+196 LLKVAGFIAFMLI

-215 PMIMQFV
+215 PFIMQIV

-247 KIFGVSMAL
+247 KVFGVSMAL

-277 TLPLREIFAILFFV
+277 TLPLREIFSILFFV
-291 AVGML
+291 SVGML
-296 FDPRILVE
+296 FDPRILIE
-304 QPVHVLAV
+304 QPLHVLAV
-312 VAIIMV
+312 VGIIMI

-331 RYPINTALTVGA
+331 RYPINTALSVGA

-362 KLLSLEGQNLILAGA
+362 HLLSLEGQNLILAGA

-392 PVQRWIRER
+392 PIQNWIRER

-411 GDPLAMLP
+411 GDPLSMLP
-419 DEVSQDYLR
+419 DEVSQEYLR

-435 HGEVGRRITKQLMA
+435 HGEVGRRITRTLMQ
-449 EDIKVVIAE
+449 DGIKVVIAE

-467 REKGIAAVSGM
+467 REKGIAAVSGH
-478 ATDPGV
+478 ATEAGV

-514 TLNPEIQVLVC
+514 TLNPQIQVLVC

-534 IRRDQ
+534 IRREA

-551 KNMSNHILNQIQ
+551 KNMTNHILNQIQ
-563 IAHHQAP
+563 IAHHQDP
-570 TKEQTLDTKKRTVQC
+570 TH
-585 VFSYST
+585 

>member
-12 AVGFGLALIFGYLA
+12 AVGFGMALIFGYIA
-26 VRLRLPP
+26 ARLHLPP

-40 GIIISPNTPGIVADI
+40 GIIISPNTPGIVGDI

-105 GVSMIWGWSF
+105 GVSMYWGWSF
-115 GSALVFGL
+115 GSALIFGL

-134 KALGDRGLLNSVN
+134 KALGDRGLLDSVN

-164 VLVLLP
+164 ALVLLP
-170 ATAALLGGEALAGG
+170 ATAVLMGGHALPGT
-184 ADDNIWLTLGIT
+184 DTSQSIWLTIGIT
-196 LLKVVGFIAFMLI
+196 LLKVTGFIAFMLI

-239 VSIAFGAY
+239 VSIAYGSYAV
-247 KIFGVSMAL
+247 FGVSMAL

-277 TLPLREIFAILFFV
+277 TLPLREIFSILFFV
-291 AVGML
+291 SVGML
-296 FDPRILVE
+296 FDPSILIEEPLRIL
-304 QPVHVLAV
+304 AV
-312 VAIIMV
+312 IAIIMV
-318 GKTIAAMALVLFF
+318 GKTLAAIALVLFF

-357 LGVSL
+357 LG
-362 KLLSLEGQNLILAGA
+362 LSLGLLTPDAQNLILAGA
-377 LISITLNSFVFSAIE
+377 LFSITLNSFVFSAIE

-411 GDPLAMLP
+411 ADPLAMLP
-419 DEVSQDYLR
+419 DEVDQAYLR
-428 DQVVIVG
+428 DQVVIIG
-435 HGEVGRRITKQLMA
+435 YGGVGRRISENLIQQN
-449 EDIKVVIAE
+449 IKVVIAE
-458 ENREIVENL
+458 ENREIVEKL
-467 REKGIAAVSGM
+467 RSQGIAAVSGE
-478 ATDPGV
+478 ATEPNV

-491 HARLLVLS
+491 HARLLVIS
-499 PMDILDIHKIVDIAK
+499 PMDILDIHRIVDISK
-514 TLNPEIQVLVC
+514 QLNPEIQVLIC
-525 AESKEEAEV
+525 AESKEEAAV
-534 IRRDQ
+534 IRQ
-539 IGEVY
+539 ENLGEVFY
-544 FAKEEMA
+544 AKEEMA
-551 KNMSNHILNQIQ
+551 KNMSHHILNQIEL
-563 IAHHQAP
+563 AHQSPAH
-570 TKEQTLDTKKRTVQC
+570 
-585 VFSYST
+585 

>member
-12 AVGFGLALIFGYLA
+12 AVGFGLALAFGYIA
-26 VRLRLPP
+26 ARLRLPP

-40 GIIISPNTPGIVADI
+40 GILISPNTPGVVGDI
-55 HLANQ
+55 QLANQ

-70 FGVGMHFSLNDLL
+70 FGVGMHFSLNDLM

-99 ATLLGI
+99 ATLLGV
-105 GVSMIWGWSF
+105 GVSMLWGWSF

-134 KALGDRGLLNSVN
+134 KALGDRGLLESIN

-164 VLVLLP
+164 ALVLLP
-170 ATAALLGGEALAGG
+170 ATAVLLGGQALEGSSDG
-184 ADDNIWLTLGIT
+184 NIWLTLGIT
-196 LLKVVGFIAFMLI
+196 LLKVAGFIAFMLI
-209 IGKRLV
+209 VGKRLI
-215 PMIMQFV
+215 PMIMQVV

-247 KIFGVSMAL
+247 KVFGVSMAL

-277 TLPLREIFAILFFV
+277 TLPLREIFSILFFV
-291 AVGML
+291 SVGML
-296 FDPRILVE
+296 FDPRIMIE
-304 QPVHVLAV
+304 QPLHVLAV
-312 VAIIMV
+312 VAIIMI

-343 SLAQIGEFSFILAT
+343 SLAQIGEFSFILAA
-357 LGVSL
+357 LGISL
-362 KLLSLEGQNLILAGA
+362 NLLSLEGQNLILAGA
-377 LISITLNSFVFSAIE
+377 LISITLNSFIFAAIE
-392 PVQRWIRER
+392 PVQKWIRER
-401 SHLARLLERS
+401 SNLARLLERS

-435 HGEVGRRITKQLMA
+435 HGEVGRRITTSLM
-449 EDIKVVIAE
+449 EQNIKVVIAE
-458 ENREIVENL
+458 ENREIVEKL
-467 REKGIAAVSGM
+467 RAKGIAAVSGV
-478 ATDPGV
+478 ATEPGV

-491 HARLLVLS
+491 HARLLVIS

-534 IRRDQ
+534 IRRDNV
-539 IGEVY
+539 GAVY
-544 FAKEEMA
+544 YAKEEMA
-551 KNMSNHILNQIQ
+551 KNMSRHILHQIQ
-563 IAHHQAP
+563 IAHQHGSAH
-570 TKEQTLDTKKRTVQC
+570 
-585 VFSYST
+585 

>member
-1 MPHDVDLIILL
+1 M
-12 AVGFGLALIFGYLA
+12 
-26 VRLRLPP
+26 
-33 LIGYLIA
+33 
-40 GIIISPNTPGIVADI
+40 

-70 FGVGMHFSLNDLL
+70 FGVGMHFSLSDLM

-105 GVSMIWGWSF
+105 GISMMWGWSF

-170 ATAALLGGEALAGG
+170 ATAVLLGGTPIAGSDPT
-184 ADDNIWLTLGIT
+184 ANIWITLAIT
-196 LLKVVGFIAFMLI
+196 LLKVAGFIAFMLI

-215 PMIMQFV
+215 PFIMQIV

-247 KIFGVSMAL
+247 KVFGVSMAL

-277 TLPLREIFAILFFV
+277 TLPLREIFSILFFV
-291 AVGML
+291 SVGML
-296 FDPRILVE
+296 FDPRILIE
-304 QPVHVLAV
+304 QPLHVLAV
-312 VAIIMV
+312 VGIIMI

-331 RYPINTALTVGA
+331 RYPINTALSVGA

-362 KLLSLEGQNLILAGA
+362 HLLSLEGQNLILAGA

-392 PVQRWIRER
+392 PIQNWIRER

-411 GDPLAMLP
+411 GDPLSMLP
-419 DEVSQDYLR
+419 DEVSQEYLR

-435 HGEVGRRITKQLMA
+435 HGEVGRRITRTLMQ
-449 EDIKVVIAE
+449 DGIKVVIAE

-467 REKGIAAVSGM
+467 REKGIAAVSGH
-478 ATDPGV
+478 ATEAGV

-514 TLNPEIQVLVC
+514 TLNPQIQVLVC

-534 IRRDQ
+534 IRREA

-551 KNMSNHILNQIQ
+551 KNMTNHILNQIQ
-563 IAHHQAP
+563 IAHHQDP
-570 TKEQTLDTKKRTVQC
+570 TH
-585 VFSYST
+585 

>member
-12 AVGFGLALIFGYLA
+12 AVGFGMALIFGYIA
-26 VRLRLPP
+26 ARLRLPP

-40 GIIISPNTPGIVADI
+40 GIIISPNTPGIVGDI

-99 ATLLGI
+99 ATLLGM
-105 GVSMIWGWSF
+105 GVSMLWGWGF
-115 GSALVFGL
+115 GSALIFGL

-134 KALGDRGLLNSVN
+134 KALGDRGLLDSVN

-164 VLVLLP
+164 ALVLLP
-170 ATAALLGGEALAGG
+170 ATAMLLGGHALPGT
-184 ADDNIWLTLGIT
+184 DTSQSIWLTIGIT
-196 LLKVVGFIAFMLI
+196 LLKVTGFIAFMLI

-239 VSIAFGAY
+239 VSIAYGSYAV
-247 KIFGVSMAL
+247 FGVSMAL

-277 TLPLREIFAILFFV
+277 TLPLREIFSILFFV
-291 AVGML
+291 SVGML
-296 FDPRILVE
+296 FDPSILIEEPLRIL
-304 QPVHVLAV
+304 AV
-312 VAIIMV
+312 IAIIMV
-318 GKTIAAMALVLFF
+318 GKTLAAIALVLFF

-357 LGVSL
+357 LG
-362 KLLSLEGQNLILAGA
+362 LSLGLLTPDAQNLILAGA
-377 LISITLNSFVFSAIE
+377 LFSITLNSFVFSAIE

-411 GDPLAMLP
+411 ADPLAMLP
-419 DEVSQDYLR
+419 DEVDQAYLR
-428 DQVVIVG
+428 DQVVIIG
-435 HGEVGRRITKQLMA
+435 YGGVGRRISENLIQQN
-449 EDIKVVIAE
+449 IKVVIAE
-458 ENREIVENL
+458 ENREIVEKL
-467 REKGIAAVSGM
+467 RSQGIAAVSGE
-478 ATDPGV
+478 ATEPNV

-491 HARLLVLS
+491 HARLLVIS
-499 PMDILDIHKIVDIAK
+499 PMDILDIHRIVDISK
-514 TLNPEIQVLVC
+514 QLNPEIQVLIC
-525 AESKEEAEV
+525 AESKEEAAV
-534 IRRDQ
+534 IRQ
-539 IGEVY
+539 ENLGEVFY
-544 FAKEEMA
+544 AKEEMA
-551 KNMSNHILNQIQ
+551 KNMSHHILNQIEL
-563 IAHHQAP
+563 AHQPPAH
-570 TKEQTLDTKKRTVQC
+570 
-585 VFSYST
+585 

>member
-12 AVGFGLALIFGYLA
+12 AVGFGMALIFGYIA
-26 VRLRLPP
+26 ARLRLPP

-40 GIIISPNTPGIVADI
+40 GIIISPNTPGIVGDI

-105 GVSMIWGWSF
+105 GVSMYWGWSF
-115 GSALVFGL
+115 GSALIFGL

-134 KALGDRGLLNSVN
+134 KALGDRGLLDSVN

-164 VLVLLP
+164 ALVLLP
-170 ATAALLGGEALAGG
+170 ATAVLLGGHALPGT
-184 ADDNIWLTLGIT
+184 DTSQSIWLTIGIT
-196 LLKVVGFIAFMLI
+196 LLKVTGFIAFMLI

-239 VSIAFGAY
+239 VSIAYGSYAV
-247 KIFGVSMAL
+247 FGVSMAL

-277 TLPLREIFAILFFV
+277 TLPLREIFSILFFV
-291 AVGML
+291 SVGML
-296 FDPRILVE
+296 FDPSILIEEPLRIL
-304 QPVHVLAV
+304 AV
-312 VAIIMV
+312 IAIIMV
-318 GKTIAAMALVLFF
+318 GKTLAAIALVLFF

-357 LGVSL
+357 LG
-362 KLLSLEGQNLILAGA
+362 LSLGLLTPDAQNLILAGA
-377 LISITLNSFVFSAIE
+377 LFSITLNSFVFSAIE

-411 GDPLAMLP
+411 ADPLAMLP
-419 DEVSQDYLR
+419 DEVDQAYLR
-428 DQVVIVG
+428 DQVVIIG
-435 HGEVGRRITKQLMA
+435 YGGVGRRISENLIQQN
-449 EDIKVVIAE
+449 IKVVIAE
-458 ENREIVENL
+458 ENREIVEKL
-467 REKGIAAVSGM
+467 RSQGIAAVSGE
-478 ATDPGV
+478 ATEPNV

-491 HARLLVLS
+491 HARLLVIS
-499 PMDILDIHKIVDIAK
+499 PMDILDIHRIVDISK
-514 TLNPEIQVLVC
+514 QLNPEIQVLVC
-525 AESKEEAEV
+525 AESKEEAAV
-534 IRRDQ
+534 IREENL
-539 IGEVY
+539 GEVFY
-544 FAKEEMA
+544 AKEEMA
-551 KNMSNHILNQIQ
+551 KNMSHHILNQIE
-563 IAHHQAP
+563 IAHQSPAH
-570 TKEQTLDTKKRTVQC
+570 
-585 VFSYST
+585 